1 MAVQSISTCPAI
13 LARVALA
20 VADVFNVKNV
30 YLDEYVFV
38 QYRIHVTT
46 MNNTM
51 VRILRFIAAFYLKL
65 FMWCSLRFRMR
76 VSGVETIYSV
86 ARPSLRVTRIL
97 IYIFVS
103 NESGIIG
110 V

>member
-1 MAVQSISTCPAI
+1 MTVQSISTCPVI

-20 VADVFNVKNV
+20 VADVFNVNNI

-46 MNNTM
+46 MNNTKG
-51 VRILRFIAAFYLKL
+51 RILRFIAALYLRL
-65 FMWCSLRFRMR
+65 FMCCSLRFRMR
-76 VSGVETIYSV
+76 VSRLETIYSV
-86 ARPSLRVTRIL
+86 GRPSLRVHRI
-97 IYIFVS
+97 VR
-103 NESGIIG
+103 NEPTIIG